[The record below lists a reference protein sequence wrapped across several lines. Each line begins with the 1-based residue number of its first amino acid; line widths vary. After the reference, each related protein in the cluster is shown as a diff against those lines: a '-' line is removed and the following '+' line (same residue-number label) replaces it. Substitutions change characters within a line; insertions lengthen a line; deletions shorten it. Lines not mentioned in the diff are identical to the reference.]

1 MYCNDTGLYNGYIYC
16 VENSVNGRK
25 YVGQTTVSIAQRW
38 AAHCSAARTG
48 ENTYLYR
55 SMRKYGEDAF
65 IVTVLDFIHKPT
77 RQELLNELNALEIF
91 YIEKLNTFHPA
102 GYNLTRGGQ
111 AFSVQQTRAVFAV
124 DANGYVLERYNSLR
138 SASVQTNIDEK
149 SIQHACNS
157 KSHYG
162 KGMFWYYDD
171 STLCVGENIGPQSKG
186 ANNWKGHATRPK
198 RAIHRYSLDG
208 IYIDSFES
216 ATDAQRKTGIKQD
229 SISACCRGVNNRKT
243 AGGYRWSFTM

>member
-65 IVTVLDFIHKPT
+65 IVTVLDFIHKPI

-91 YIEKLNTFHPA
+91 YIEN
-102 GYNLTRGGQ
+102 
-111 AFSVQQTRAVFAV
+111 
-124 DANGYVLERYNSLR
+124 
-138 SASVQTNIDEK
+138 
-149 SIQHACNS
+149 
-157 KSHYG
+157 
-162 KGMFWYYDD
+162 
-171 STLCVGENIGPQSKG
+171 
-186 ANNWKGHATRPK
+186 
-198 RAIHRYSLDG
+198 
-208 IYIDSFES
+208 
-216 ATDAQRKTGIKQD
+216 
-229 SISACCRGVNNRKT
+229 
-243 AGGYRWSFTM
+243 